1 MPRYKLTIEYDGSPF
16 CGWQKQDNAPSVQA
30 VVERAAEALDQ
41 APVIVQGAGRTDSGV
56 HALGQVAHID
66 LVKTLEAD
74 KVRDALNFHLKPD
87 PVAVIEAQSVNDDF
101 HARFSAVRR
110 HYLYRIIDRRT
121 PLTLDKGQVWRVP
134 KSIDSDA
141 MHVAAQAL
149 VGTHDFTTFRDAQC
163 QAESPVKSF
172 DEIRVSRLGE
182 EVQIT
187 CSARSFL
194 HRQVRSITGSLVE
207 VGQGKWSP
215 DEFKSALDAADRSR
229 CGPVAPPDGLY
240 LVAVDYPA
248 IGAAN
253 ARSTKA

>member
-16 CGWQKQDNAPSVQA
+16 HGWQKQEDQPSVQGA
-30 VVERAAEALDQ
+30 LERAARALDQ
-41 APVIVQGAGRTDSGV
+41 APVMVQGAGRTDSGV

-66 LVKTLEAD
+66 LVKDIPAD

-87 PVAVIEAQSVNDDF
+87 PVAVLEAECVDDEF
-101 HARFSAVRR
+101 HARFSAIKR
-110 HYLYRIIDRRT
+110 HYLYRMIDRRA

-134 KSIDSDA
+134 KPLDAEA
-141 MHVAAQAL
+141 MHAAAQAL

-163 QAESPVKSF
+163 QAESPVKTL
-172 DEIRVSRLGE
+172 DDIRVMRLGE

-207 VGQGKWSP
+207 VGMGKWSP
-215 DEFKSALDAADRSR
+215 TYFKSVLDAAERSK

-240 LVAVDYPA
+240 LMAVDYPA
-248 IGAAN
+248 AGAEN
-253 ARSTKA
+253 A